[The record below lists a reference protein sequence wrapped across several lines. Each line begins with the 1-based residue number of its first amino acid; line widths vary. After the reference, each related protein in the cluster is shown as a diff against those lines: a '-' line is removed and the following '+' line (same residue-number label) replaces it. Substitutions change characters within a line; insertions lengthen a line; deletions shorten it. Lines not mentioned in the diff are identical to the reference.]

1 MFTVVGYTIS
11 LCKVALDEIIVCCTS
26 VAEEWPIGSDE
37 TRADKEAAGSW
48 AAELLADS
56 LNTLVVDNA
65 NNDSSDIWA
74 PELKVGNTVRE
85 TSLDSE
91 LGVGGISEEILVDAN
106 WGMEETLEPNDST
119 SDVRLNELNV
129 GMLDDEVTLAG
140 SLRTEA
146 IDGVISPDGEVIE
159 RLGSED
165 RLWSIHSDSR
175 TTEDDDLISVKG
187 GDESS
192 EAVDD
197 KPARLVSD
205 IETDESS
212 GEDKGTAR
220 EVSARTVDTIV
231 GSSDAISWVDSNT
244 GPMEVIIGSIDEPRW
259 VVAKCK
265 LGVPGTEDLVRVSE
279 TGNDMKGSN
288 SEVIAGIRISVSE
301 LELDPALT
309 LEVFQ

>member
-1 MFTVVGYTIS
+1 
-11 LCKVALDEIIVCCTS
+11 
-26 VAEEWPIGSDE
+26 
-37 TRADKEAAGSW
+37 
-48 AAELLADS
+48 
-56 LNTLVVDNA
+56 
-65 NNDSSDIWA
+65 
-74 PELKVGNTVRE
+74 
-85 TSLDSE
+85 
-91 LGVGGISEEILVDAN
+91 
-106 WGMEETLEPNDST
+106 MEETLEPNDST

-231 GSSDAISWVDSNT
+231 GSSDAIS
-244 GPMEVIIGSIDEPRW
+244 
-259 VVAKCK
+259 
-265 LGVPGTEDLVRVSE
+265 
-279 TGNDMKGSN
+279 
-288 SEVIAGIRISVSE
+288 
-301 LELDPALT
+301 
-309 LEVFQ
+309 